1 MAFLR
6 ECTHLYSVIA
16 LICVL
21 WRWLETRLR
30 FHNEHKAE
38 SLLNSIKS
46 WVCCST
52 SNLTTSNHGMTQ
64 EVHNMYCDFILIRVT
79 KSFSDIYHWIS
90 PILLSTNYWTLSP
103 YIPIGMLHQDWCW
116 VSAKNPYATCFA
128 HSPPHKINMYFIKF
142 RKEQWEEDDTSQHEQ
157 R

>member
-1 MAFLR
+1 MHSSLLCHCFDM
-6 ECTHLYSVIA
+6 CS
-16 LICVL
+16 
-21 WRWLETRLR
+21 LEMIRNSIKIPQWTQSR
-30 FHNEHKAE
+30 E

-79 KSFSDIYHWIS
+79 TSYSDIYHWIS